1 MVDLSIMK
9 VADLGIAFVEVEVH
23 TVETRS
29 IDFLKVV
36 ATDTDS
42 NNFENVF
49 KVALFCWDDIFK
61 ADVNIA
67 KVDLIGVIENCL
79 VVGLV
84 VVKSRKNGFYPTVS
98 AVKVVTND
106 IREAFLCLEKPFVF
120 IVNTKDKEVKVGS
133 RVT

>member
-1 MVDLSIMK
+1 M
-9 VADLGIAFVEVEVH
+9 
-23 TVETRS
+23 
-29 IDFLKVV
+29 
-36 ATDTDS
+36 
-42 NNFENVF
+42 
-49 KVALFCWDDIFK
+49 
-61 ADVNIA
+61 NIA